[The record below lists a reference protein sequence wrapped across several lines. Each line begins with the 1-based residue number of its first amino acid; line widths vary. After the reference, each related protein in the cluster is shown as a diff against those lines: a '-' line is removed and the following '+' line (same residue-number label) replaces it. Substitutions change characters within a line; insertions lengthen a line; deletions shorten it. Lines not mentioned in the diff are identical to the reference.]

1 MRLVNDFINLV
12 SCIFLKNVLWS
23 VNCALPVY
31 QIITFKRHP
40 QSLSEVYISSNKLH
54 SKKSH
59 VAKFM
64 TSSIDPFIKGYPQCK
79 FTTDTMSGNL

>member
-1 MRLVNDFINLV
+1 MYFSKKCVVVCKLCTARLPNYYIQ
-12 SCIFLKNVLWS
+12 S
-23 VNCALPVY
+23 
-31 QIITFKRHP
+31 HP